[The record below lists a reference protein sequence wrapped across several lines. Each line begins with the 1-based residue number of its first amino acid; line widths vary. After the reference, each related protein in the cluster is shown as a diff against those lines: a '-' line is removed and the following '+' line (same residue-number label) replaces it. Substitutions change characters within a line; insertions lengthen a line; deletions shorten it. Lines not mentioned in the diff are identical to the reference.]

1 MKLTKQ
7 QAVDICGVLRSG
19 EPQDI
24 IAQAREGES
33 LDELIR
39 KLARNRV
46 ADIKRRCD
54 EDIEALSARVAEYL
68 NRDEVKEV
76 INNENL
82 SYFRAPRRA
91 AASSVGAGGSNCRR
105 VLNLVRRQR
114 RTRDRLLA

>member
-46 ADIKRRCD
+46 ADIKRRC
-54 EDIEALSARVAEYL
+54 EEEIEALSARVAEYL

-76 INNENL
+76 INHENL
-82 SYFRAPRRA
+82 SYFRRPYRAPA
-91 AASSVGAGGSNCRR
+91 VTVSSDSADGR

>member
-1 MKLTKQ
+1 MRLTKQ
-7 QAVDICGVLRSG
+7 QAADICGVLRSG
-19 EPQDI
+19 EPQDV
-24 IAQAREGES
+24 IAAAKDGMS

-39 KLARNRV
+39 KLARDR
-46 ADIKRRCD
+46 AASIKCRCD

-91 AASSVGAGGSNCRR
+91 PAASTNAGSSNCRR
-105 VLNLVRRQR
+105 VINFVPG
-114 RTRDRLLA
+114 